1 MFMAHSNE
9 LLINQAHKTTS
20 RKRRR
25 NKASPSCS
33 RSKNSSLIKKKSFIW
48 QRMVKMCKYY
58 VIEDTIKFSQKKNHR
73 YASKEYFCPLAFF
86 EIRSMQPRLASSSR
100 FLGPQHNSG
109 IRGISLPIWLAK
121 RHTFSL
127 VLSLLLKHLNKQG
140 TLDMKYLDPFTF
152 LSFHN
157 LKFYQCDMNV
167 LISMYGSQ
175 RTTFGWQFCFHYKFQ

>member
-1 MFMAHSNE
+1 M
-9 LLINQAHKTTS
+9 QQ
-20 RKRRR
+20 
-25 NKASPSCS
+25 
-33 RSKNSSLIKKKSFIW
+33 IKKFKFN
-48 QRMVKMCKYY
+48 QKEKLYLVKNGENVQILCNRGHHK
-58 VIEDTIKFSQKKNHR
+58 IQLEEKHR

-86 EIRSMQPRLASSSR
+86 EIRSMQPRLASSSG
-100 FLGPQHNSG
+100 FLGPQHNAG

-140 TLDMKYLDPFTF
+140 TLDIKYLDPFTF